1 MPNKPASAKDLRKS
15 KKRQAENLRVKT
27 NFNAR
32 FKQVRELLKEGK
44 EKEAIE
50 AIRVFQKAADKAA
63 RKKTIS
69 KNKTDRKKSK
79 LMKAINKLK

>member
-32 FKQVRELLKEGK
+32 FKQVQQFLKEGK

-79 LMKAINKLK
+79 LMKAINKTK